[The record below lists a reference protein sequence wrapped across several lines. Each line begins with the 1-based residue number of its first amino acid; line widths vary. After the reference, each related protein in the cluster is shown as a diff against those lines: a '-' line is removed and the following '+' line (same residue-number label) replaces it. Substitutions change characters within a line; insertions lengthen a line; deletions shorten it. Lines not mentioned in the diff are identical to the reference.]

1 MIPGHNSDG
10 KVSIK
15 RKQKSKV
22 TSKVKHTQAISKGK
36 TDTLDSMETK
46 G

>member
-1 MIPGHNSDG
+1 MMLGHYSDG

-15 RKQKSKV
+15 IKEKSKV
-22 TSKVKHTQAISKGK
+22 TSKAKHTPVISNAK
-36 TDTLDSMETK
+36 TDILDSMETK